1 MGCAQSKATCLRVA
15 DEPTTVVVGQPV
27 QTPVQV
33 TVVVRPDGCT
43 RMSDRYVA
51 LAHNHTGDGLVTL
64 PDGRQLDKR
73 GVYLQAICLNARCG
87 VAYFNLALM
96 IESLPNEFI
105 TLLDGR
111 KLNARG
117 LYLEA
122 INYDTPR
129 PTVARAYY
137 PWRVRTTILRFR

>member
-1 MGCAQSKATCLRVA
+1 M
-15 DEPTTVVVGQPV
+15 VVVGQPV

-33 TVVVRPDGCT
+33 KVVVRPGGCA
-43 RMSDRYVA
+43 RLSDRYVA
-51 LAHNHTGDGLVTL
+51 LAHNHSGEGLVKL

-73 GVYLQAICLNARCG
+73 GVYLQAICLNERCG

-96 IESLPNEFI
+96 VESHPNELI

-117 LYLEA
+117 LCLEA
-122 INYDTPR
+122 VNNDAHDP
-129 PTVARAYY
+129 PV
-137 PWRVRTTILRFR
+137 RVRTTTSLVC